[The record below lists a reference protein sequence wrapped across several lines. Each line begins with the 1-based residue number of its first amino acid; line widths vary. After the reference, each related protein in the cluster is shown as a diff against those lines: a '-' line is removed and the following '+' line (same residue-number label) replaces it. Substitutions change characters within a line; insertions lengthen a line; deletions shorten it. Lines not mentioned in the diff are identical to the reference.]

1 MKFTMGLVSL
11 CRFWIELHQIFPNT
25 DRWWDQMLR
34 YRLTISLT
42 IISTPQLTTSIT
54 IIIVC
59 SIIWT
64 RDWMN
69 FIDWNLVKITNKLSR
84 ILSIT
89 IPHIFIIK
97 HILLPNI
104 PLQHPVV
111 CTKLEWK
118 LIPHL
123 IVVKIWRNNWVIMVL
138 VNKISIKLWIK
149 AFLFKI

>member
-11 CRFWIELHQIFPNT
+11 CKFWIELHQIFPNT

-42 IISTPQLTTSIT
+42 IISTPHLTTSIT

-69 FIDWNLVKITNKLSR
+69 FIDWILVKITNKSSR

-104 PLQHPVV
+104 PLQHPMEFI
-111 CTKLEWK
+111 KLEWK

-123 IVVKIWRNNWVIMVL
+123 IVVKIWRNNWVNTGLVKKVL
-138 VNKISIKLWIK
+138 RRCWIK
-149 AFLFKI
+149 AFLFNI